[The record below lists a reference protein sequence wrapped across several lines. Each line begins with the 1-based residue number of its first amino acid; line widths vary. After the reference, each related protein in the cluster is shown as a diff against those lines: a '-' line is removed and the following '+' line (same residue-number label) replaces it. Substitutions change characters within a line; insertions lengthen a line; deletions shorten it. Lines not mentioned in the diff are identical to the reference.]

1 MPDDPNTP
9 VLQQAMQPLLKLTQA
24 NMELLTQF
32 AMSPEVMS
40 QSLVDARELL
50 HQSQQSTA
58 ELLQSGAFAQLM
70 QGVMKNYSEFVQEVG
85 QGGMAAVALGQAEIA
100 RRVQQAGAAA
110 AEAAPAVPARRHR

>member
-9 VLQQAMQPLLKLTQA
+9 ALQQVMQPLLKLTQA

-32 AMSPEVMS
+32 AMSPEAMS

-50 HQSQQSTA
+50 HQNQQSAA

-70 QGVMKNYSEFVQEVG
+70 QGVMKNYSEFVLEAG
-85 QGGMAAVALGQAEIA
+85 QGGVAALVHGQAEIA
-100 RRVQQAGAAA
+100 RRVQQAGVAT
-110 AEAAPAVPARRHR
+110 AEAAVPPAQRRR